1 MCVFKISDVQNTFE
15 NLLYSQYLFCLEWL
29 EVLGSMKRIWAKKAE
44 SEKGGPITSE
54 VQITYFFFIYNCLL
68 IKIKLTI
75 NFSLQP
81 KLAFWSR
88 TKYHEITNL
97 FFITYLFWR
106 DFELNVISKWNRMI
120 YITLFSSHK
129 SQRKIVKMCIIIF
142 TWYLNIFDPGAWGWN
157 GVLYL

>member
-1 MCVFKISDVQNTFE
+1 MTWGVGQYET
-15 NLLYSQYLFCLEWL
+15 NLGQEGG
-29 EVLGSMKRIWAKKAE
+29 VRKRRTHNI
-44 SEKGGPITSE
+44 GGTNNI
-54 VQITYFFFIYNCLL
+54 FFFIFNCLL

-88 TKYHEITNL
+88 TKYHEITDL